1 MNVFGNVDDS
11 EKELAASC
19 EEQTIVLGTIRFSV
33 LNLLLCLIHT
43 FYACYHIPLQLFRY
57 GCLLERGTMCDF
69 TPRSFLLRRQCGT

>member
-33 LNLLLCLIHT
+33 LNLL
-43 FYACYHIPLQLFRY
+43 
-57 GCLLERGTMCDF
+57 ERGTMCDF